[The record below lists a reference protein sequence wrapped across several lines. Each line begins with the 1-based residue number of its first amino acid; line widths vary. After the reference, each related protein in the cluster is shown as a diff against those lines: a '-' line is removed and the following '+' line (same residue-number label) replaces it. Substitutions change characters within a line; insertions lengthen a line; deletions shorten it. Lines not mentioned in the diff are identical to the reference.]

1 MLPTAR
7 REMLWL
13 SRTWRFPWGP
23 IPMKSSVV
31 PAAPWLARY
40 ERPWLRADVVAG
52 LTTAAVVI
60 PKAMAYATIAGL
72 PVQVGLYTVLVPMA
86 IYAVLGTSRPL
97 SVSTT
102 TTLGILCAAAL
113 ADAVPG
119 AEPAAL
125 VAAAATLALLT
136 GAMLLLARLLRLGFV
151 ANFISEPVLTG
162 FKAGIGLVIVL
173 DQAPKLLGVH
183 YDKLGWVRDVGSLV
197 HHLPETSTTTLA
209 VGFATLAVV
218 VGLEHLAPRLP
229 APLLA
234 VGGGIAAAYYLGL
247 QASGVGVVGHIPSG
261 LPPFVRP
268 DLSLVAP
275 LWPAAVAI
283 ALMSFTETIAAGRA
297 FAAPGEP
304 RPDPNQELVA
314 TGAANLVG
322 GLFGAMPGGG
332 GTSQTAVNRKAGART
347 QVAALVTAGVALAA
361 LVFLAPV
368 VGLIPH
374 ATLAGV
380 VIATS
385 IGLVSPAG
393 FGEIRRYRTQEF
405 RWALVACAGVVLL
418 GTLKGILAAVILSML
433 SLFRMA
439 NNPPVYV
446 MGRKRGTD
454 VFRPRSAEHPDDES
468 FPGLL
473 ILRTEGRA
481 YFGNAQN
488 IGERMWPLVRDAR
501 PRVLLFDCGGIPG
514 FEFTALKMLAEA
526 ETKLREEGVVLWLAA
541 LSPEALPL
549 VRGSPLGARLGRERM
564 FFNVP
569 QAVERYLAQQRA
581 S

>member
-1 MLPTAR
+1 MK
-7 REMLWL
+7 
-13 SRTWRFPWGP
+13 RTL
-23 IPMKSSVV
+23 V
-31 PAAPWLARY
+31 PSLEWLAHY
-40 ERPWLRADVVAG
+40 ERPWLRADVLAG
-52 LTTAAVVI
+52 ITTAAVVI

-72 PVQVGLYTVLVPMA
+72 PVQIGLYTVLVPMA
-86 IYAVLGTSRPL
+86 VYAVLGSSRPL

-113 ADAVPG
+113 GDAVPH

-125 VAAAATLALLT
+125 VTAASTLAVLT
-136 GAMLLLARLLRLGFV
+136 GAILLLARLLRLGFV
-151 ANFISEPVLTG
+151 ANFISEPVLVG

-173 DQAPKLLGVH
+173 DQAPKLLGLH
-183 YDKLGWVRDVGSLV
+183 YDKLGWVRDVGSLAR
-197 HHLPETSTTTLA
+197 HLPETSVPTLTI
-209 VGFATLAVV
+209 GFATLAVV

-261 LPPFVRP
+261 LPPLVRP
-268 DLSLVAP
+268 DLSLVEA

-314 TGAANLVG
+314 TGVSNLLG

-361 LVFLAPV
+361 LLFLAPV

-454 VFRPRSAEHPDDES
+454 VFRPRSDEHPDDES

-473 ILRTEGRA
+473 IVRTEGRA

-488 IGERMWPLVRDAR
+488 IGESMWPLVREAR
-501 PRVLLFDCGGIPG
+501 PRVLLLDCGGIPG
-514 FEFTALKMLAEA
+514 FEFTALKMLGEAEA
-526 ETKLREEGVVLWLAA
+526 KLREEGVSLWLAA

-549 VRGSPLGARLGRERM
+549 VQGSPLGALLGRERM
-564 FFNVP
+564 FFTVP
-569 QAVERYLAQQRA
+569 QAVERYVVALER
-581 S
+581 

>member
-1 MLPTAR
+1 
-7 REMLWL
+7 
-13 SRTWRFPWGP
+13 
-23 IPMKSSVV
+23 MKRSVV
-31 PAAPWLARY
+31 PAVDWLAHY
-40 ERPWLRADVVAG
+40 ERPWLRADVLAG

-72 PVQVGLYTVLVPMA
+72 PVQIGLYTALVPMA
-86 IYAVLGTSRPL
+86 VYAALGTSRPL

-113 ADAVPG
+113 ADAAPN
-119 AEPAAL
+119 ADPAL
-125 VAAAATLALLT
+125 IAASSTLALLV
-136 GAMLLLARLLRLGFV
+136 GVILLLARVLRLGFV
-151 ANFISEPVLTG
+151 ANFISDPVLTG

-173 DQAPKLLGVH
+173 DQAPKLLGIH
-183 YDKLGWVRDVGSLV
+183 YDKVGWVRDLGSLV
-197 HHLPETSTTTLA
+197 RHLPETGVPTLA
-209 VGFATLAVV
+209 VGLATLVV
-218 VGLEHLAPRLP
+218 IIGLEHFAPRLP
-229 APLLA
+229 SPLLA
-234 VGGGIAAAYYLGL
+234 VAGGIAASSFLGL
-247 QASGVGVVGHIPSG
+247 QAAGVSVVGHIPGG
-261 LPPFVRP
+261 LPSFVRP
-268 DLSLVAP
+268 ELSLFEP

-314 TGAANLVG
+314 TGAANLLG

-347 QVAALVTAGVALAA
+347 QVAALVTAAVSLAT
-361 LVFLAPV
+361 LVFLAPL

-374 ATLAGV
+374 ATLAAV
-380 VIATS
+380 VIAFS
-385 IGLVSPAG
+385 VGLISLAD
-393 FGEIRRYRTQEF
+393 FREIRSFRTQEF
-405 RWALVACAGVVLL
+405 RWAVVACAGVVLL

-454 VFRPRSAEHPDDES
+454 ALRPRSAEHPDDES

-481 YFGNAQN
+481 YFGNAKN
-488 IGERMWPLVRDAR
+488 VGERIWPLVREAR
-501 PRVLLFDCGGIPG
+501 PKVLLLDCGGIPS
-514 FEFTALKMLAEA
+514 FEFTALKMLGEAEA
-526 ETKLREEGVVLWLAA
+526 KLREQGVQLWLAA
-541 LSPEALPL
+541 LSPESLTL
-549 VRGSPLGARLGRERM
+549 VQASPLGALLGRERM
-564 FFNVP
+564 FFTVP
-569 QAVERYLAQQRA
+569 QAVERYLAQQRP

>member
-1 MLPTAR
+1 
-7 REMLWL
+7 
-13 SRTWRFPWGP
+13 
-23 IPMKSSVV
+23 MKTPLI
-31 PAAPWLARY
+31 PAAGWLPRY
-40 ERPWLRADVVAG
+40 ERPWLRADVLAG
-52 LTTAAVVI
+52 LTAAAVVI

-72 PVQVGLYTVLVPMA
+72 PVEVGLYTALVPMA
-86 IYAVLGTSRPL
+86 VYAVLGTSRPL

-102 TTLGILCAAAL
+102 TTLGILCASAL
-113 ADAVPG
+113 GAAVPH

-125 VAAAATLALLT
+125 VTASATLALLT
-136 GAMLLLARLLRLGFV
+136 GAILLLARVLRLGFV

-173 DQAPKLLGVH
+173 DQAPKVLGVH
-183 YDKLGWVRDVGSLV
+183 YDKAGWIRDVGSLFR
-197 HHLPETSTTTLA
+197 HLPDSSPPTLL
-209 VGFATLAVV
+209 VGLATLAIVI
-218 VGLEHLAPRLP
+218 GLEHLDPRLP

-234 VGGGIAAAYYLGL
+234 VGGGIAAARFLGL
-247 QASGVGVVGHIPSG
+247 QASGVAVVGHIPGG
-261 LPPFVRP
+261 LPAFVRP
-268 DLSLVAP
+268 ELSLLEP

-297 FAAPGEP
+297 FAASGEP

-314 TGAANLVG
+314 TGAANLLG
-322 GLFGAMPGGG
+322 ALFGAMPGGG

-347 QVAALVTAGVALAA
+347 QVAALVTAGAALAT
-361 LVFLAPV
+361 LLFLAPV
-368 VGLIPH
+368 VGLIPQ

-393 FGEIRRYRTQEF
+393 FREIRRFRTQEF
-405 RWALVACAGVVLL
+405 RWALVACVGVVLL

-454 VFRPRSAEHPDDES
+454 VFRPRSAEHSDDES

-473 ILRTEGRA
+473 ILRTEGRI

-488 IGERMWPLVRDAR
+488 IGDRVWPLVREAR
-501 PRVLLFDCGGIPG
+501 PQVLLLDCGGIPG
-514 FEFTALKMLAEA
+514 LEFTALKMLAEA
-526 ETKLREEGVVLWLAA
+526 EAKLREEGVSLWLAA
-541 LSPEALPL
+541 LSPESLRL
-549 VRGSPLGARLGRERM
+549 VQGSPLGGRLGRERM
-564 FFNVP
+564 YFTVP
-569 QAVERYLAQQRA
+569 QAVERYLAQRRA
-581 S
+581 D

>member
-1 MLPTAR
+1 MQNSTR
-7 REMLWL
+7 
-13 SRTWRFPWGP
+13 
-23 IPMKSSVV
+23 
-31 PAAPWLARY
+31 PAAHWLTRY
-40 ERPWLRADVVAG
+40 ERPWLRADVLAG

-72 PVQVGLYTVLVPMA
+72 PVEVGLYTALVPLVV
-86 IYAVLGTSRPL
+86 YAVLGTSRPL

-102 TTLGILCAAAL
+102 TTLAIICAAAL
-113 ADAVPG
+113 GEAVPH

-125 VAAAATLALLT
+125 RTAAATLAVAT
-136 GAMLLLARLLRLGFV
+136 GAVLLLARLLRLGFV
-151 ANFISEPVLTG
+151 ANFISDPVLTG

-173 DQAPKLLGVH
+173 DQAPKVLGVH
-183 YDKLGWVRDVGSLV
+183 YDKAGWIRDLGSLV
-197 HHLPETSTTTLA
+197 RHLPEAHAATL
-209 VGFATLAVV
+209 VLGLATLAFVV
-218 VGLEHLAPRLP
+218 ALEHLSPRLP

-234 VGGGIAAAYYLGL
+234 VAGGIAASRFLGL
-247 QASGVGVVGHIPSG
+247 QAGGVAVVGHIPSG
-261 LPPFVRP
+261 LPAFVP
-268 DLSLVAP
+268 PELSLLER
-275 LWPAAVAI
+275 LWPAAVAM

-297 FAAPGEP
+297 FAASGEK

-314 TGAANLVG
+314 TGAANVVA

-347 QVAALVTAGVALAA
+347 QAAALVTASVSLAT
-361 LVFLAPV
+361 LLFLAPV
-368 VGLIPH
+368 MGLIPQ
-374 ATLAGV
+374 ATLASV

-385 IGLVSPAG
+385 IGLIQLAD
-393 FGEIRRYRTQEF
+393 FREIRRYRTQEF

-418 GTLKGILAAVILSML
+418 GTLRGILAAVILSML
-433 SLFRMA
+433 SLFHMA

-473 ILRTEGRA
+473 ILRTEGRV

-488 IGERMWPLVRDAR
+488 IGERVLPLVREAR
-501 PRVLLFDCGGIPG
+501 PGVALLDCSGIPG

-526 ETKLREEGVVLWLAA
+526 EQKLREEGTELWLAA

-549 VRGSPLGARLGRERM
+549 VQGSPLGTRLGRDRM
-564 FFNVP
+564 FFTVP
-569 QAVERYLAQQRA
+569 QAVERYLARPQVG
-581 S
+581 

>member
-1 MLPTAR
+1 
-7 REMLWL
+7 
-13 SRTWRFPWGP
+13 
-23 IPMKSSVV
+23 MKSALV
-31 PAAPWLARY
+31 PAVEWLARY
-40 ERPWLRADVVAG
+40 ERPWLRADVLAG

-72 PVQVGLYTVLVPMA
+72 PVQIGLYTALVPMA
-86 IYAVLGTSRPL
+86 VYAVLGTSRPL

-125 VAAAATLALLT
+125 VTAASALALLT
-136 GAMLLLARLLRLGFV
+136 GAILLLARLLRLGFV

-173 DQAPKLLGVH
+173 DQAPKVLGVH
-183 YDKLGWVRDVGSLV
+183 YDKVGWIRDVGSLV
-197 HHLPETSTTTLA
+197 WHLPESSLPTLL
-209 VGFATLAVV
+209 VGLATLAIVI
-218 VGLEHLAPRLP
+218 GLEHLDPRLP

-234 VGGGIAAAYYLGL
+234 VGGAIAASHYLAL
-247 QASGVGVVGHIPSG
+247 QASGVAVVGHIPGG
-261 LPPFVRP
+261 LPAFVRP
-268 DLSLVAP
+268 ELSLLEP

-297 FAAPGEP
+297 FAASGEP

-314 TGAANLVG
+314 TGAANLLG

-347 QVAALVTAGVALAA
+347 QVAALMTAGVALAT
-361 LVFLAPV
+361 LLFLAPV
-368 VGLIPH
+368 VGLIPQ

-385 IGLVSPAG
+385 LGLISLGG
-393 FGEIRRYRTQEF
+393 FREIRRYRTQEF
-405 RWALVACAGVVLL
+405 RWALVACVGVVLL
-418 GTLKGILAAVILSML
+418 GTLRGILAAVILSIL

-454 VFRPRSAEHPDDES
+454 VFRPRSTEHPDDES

-473 ILRTEGRA
+473 ILRTEGRV

-488 IGERMWPLVRDAR
+488 IGERMWPLIREAR
-501 PRVLLFDCGGIPG
+501 PKVVLLDCGGVPS
-514 FEFTALKMLAEA
+514 FEFTGLKMLSEAEA
-526 ETKLREEGVVLWLAA
+526 KLREEGVVLWLAA

-549 VRGSPLGARLGRERM
+549 VQGSPLGALLGRERM
-564 FFNVP
+564 IFTVP

-581 S
+581 T

>member
-1 MLPTAR
+1 
-7 REMLWL
+7 
-13 SRTWRFPWGP
+13 
-23 IPMKSSVV
+23 MKSTLV
-31 PAAPWLARY
+31 PAVEWLARY
-40 ERPWLRADVVAG
+40 ERPWLRADVLAG

-72 PVQVGLYTVLVPMA
+72 PVEIGLYTVLVPMA
-86 IYAVLGTSRPL
+86 VYAALGTSRPL

-102 TTLGILCAAAL
+102 TTLGILGAAAL
-113 ADAVPG
+113 GDAVPH

-125 VAAAATLALLT
+125 VTAAATLAVMT
-136 GAMLLLARLLRLGFV
+136 GAILLLARLLRLGFV
-151 ANFISEPVLTG
+151 ANFISEPVLIG

-173 DQAPKLLGVH
+173 DQAPKVLGVH
-183 YDKLGWVRDVGSLV
+183 YDKIGWIRDVGSLV
-197 HHLPETSTTTLA
+197 GHLPETSIPTVV

-218 VGLEHLAPRLP
+218 IGLEHLLPRLP

-247 QASGVGVVGHIPSG
+247 KASGVAVVGHIPSG

-268 DLSLVAP
+268 ELSLLEA

-297 FAAPGEP
+297 FVAPGEP

-314 TGAANLVG
+314 TGAANLLG

-347 QVAALVTAGVALAA
+347 QVAALVTAGVALAT
-361 LVFLAPV
+361 LLFLAPV
-368 VGLIPH
+368 VGLIPQ

-385 IGLVSPAG
+385 IGLISPAG
-393 FGEIRRYRTQEF
+393 FGEIRRYRTREF
-405 RWALVACAGVVLL
+405 RWALVACVGVVLL

-439 NNPPVYV
+439 NNPPVHV
-446 MGRKRGTD
+446 LGRKRGTD
-454 VFRPRSAEHPDDES
+454 VFRPRSADHPDDES

-488 IGERMWPLVRDAR
+488 IGDRIWPLVREAR
-501 PRVLLFDCGGIPG
+501 PKVLLLDCGGIPG
-514 FEFTALKMLAEA
+514 FEYTALKMLAEA
-526 ETKLREEGVVLWLAA
+526 EAMLREEGITLWLAA

-549 VRGSPLGARLGRERM
+549 VQGSPLGALLGRERM
-564 FFNVP
+564 LFTVP
-569 QAVERYLAQQRA
+569 QAVERYLARQPSA
-581 S
+581 